1 MSIVLSSSA
10 SSDSSPQSSDA
21 AQAAHLVQVDAPP
34 VPARRRRIRRGWSWG
49 RLAAMLGLGGL
60 WTMIHSTGY
69 FSALGGTP
77 EGQRLAR
84 MQTSAQF
91 REGSFFNPSLR
102 DAIGLASVSTPE
114 GQPHVFW
121 RWLLGKEQRS
131 PEQAL
136 PLVTRTRDSFAP
148 PPASGLAVTWLGHS
162 TLLIDIDGRRIL
174 TDPVFSDRASPSS
187 LLGPSRF
194 HPAPIAIADLPPLDA
209 VVLSHDHY
217 DHLDENSIRALA
229 GRGERFFVPLGVG
242 AHLERWGVPAERIT
256 ELDWWEEVTLDGVRL
271 VAAPAQHFSGRS
283 LFDRNA
289 TLWAS
294 WAFIG
299 PEHRAYFSGD
309 TGMFPGFAE
318 IGERLGPFDL
328 TMLEVGAF
336 DESWADV
343 HLGPARALEAHR
355 MLRGRMLLPVHW
367 GTFQLALHA
376 WSQPA
381 EHLWEHAGDIE
392 VAFPRPGQTVVA
404 GQDAPAEP
412 WWRVAGA
419 VSDAVT
425 RAVPRFASDAA
436 PRIASGAVPE
446 TEIDVAYA
454 ASATSRAR

>member
-1 MSIVLSSSA
+1 MSIALSSSSSSSG
-10 SSDSSPQSSDA
+10 SSDSSSHA
-21 AQAAHLVQVDAPP
+21 AQAAQAVLAVQVDAPP
-34 VPARRRRIRRGWSWG
+34 PAAPARRRRRWSW
-49 RLAAMLGLGGL
+49 RKLAAMLGLGGL

-77 EGQRLAR
+77 EGQRLER

-91 REGSFFNPSLR
+91 RDGHFFNPSLR
-102 DAIGLASVSTPE
+102 DQIDLMPVSTPE

-131 PEQAL
+131 PDRAL
-136 PLVTRTRDSFAP
+136 PLVTRTRASFGP
-148 PPASGLAVTWLGHS
+148 PPASGLQVTWLGHS

-187 LLGPSRF
+187 LVGPSRF
-194 HPAPIAIADLPPLDA
+194 HPAPIAIAELPPLDA

-256 ELDWWEEVTLDGVRL
+256 ELDWWEEVALGGVRM

-283 LFDRNA
+283 LLDRNA

-309 TGMFPGFAE
+309 TGMFPGFTE

-376 WSQPA
+376 WSQPV
-381 EHLWEHAGDIE
+381 EHLWEHAGPGTT
-392 VAFPRPGQTVVA
+392 VAFPRPGETVVA
-404 GQDAPAEP
+404 GQAAPAAP
-412 WWRVAGA
+412 WWRLPETVTEGA
-419 VSDAVT
+419 TQV
-425 RAVPRFASDAA
+425 
-436 PRIASGAVPE
+436 VPE
-446 TEIDVAYA
+446 ALPKALPD
-454 ASATSRAR
+454 ARHAHALLAR

>member
-1 MSIVLSSSA
+1 MSIALSSS
-10 SSDSSPQSSDA
+10 SSSEPSPLVTQA
-21 AQAAHLVQVDAPP
+21 AQVTEAVQIDTPP
-34 VPARRRRIRRGWSWG
+34 PAPARRRRRWGWR

-69 FSALGGTP
+69 FSAFGGTP

-91 REGSFFNPSLR
+91 REGHFFNPSLL
-102 DAIGLASVSTPE
+102 DPLHLASLAAPE

-121 RWLLGKEQRS
+121 RWLRGKEQRS
-131 PEQAL
+131 PDRAL
-136 PLVTRTRDSFAP
+136 PLVTRTRDSFGP
-148 PPASGLAVTWLGHS
+148 PPASGLQVTWLGHS

-187 LLGPSRF
+187 LLGPARF
-194 HPAPIAIADLPPLDA
+194 HPVPIAIEDLPPLDA

-229 GRGERFFVPLGVG
+229 ARGERFFVPLGVG
-242 AHLERWGVPAERIT
+242 AHLERWGVPAERVT
-256 ELDWWEEVTLDGVRL
+256 ELDWWEEATLDGLRL
-271 VAAPAQHFSGRS
+271 VATPAQHFSGRG

-299 PEHRAYFSGD
+299 PDHRAYFSGD

-381 EHLWEHAGDIE
+381 EHLWEHAGSDTT
-392 VAFPRPGQTVVA
+392 VAFPRPGETVVA
-404 GQDAPAEP
+404 GQAAPAEA
-412 WWRVAGA
+412 WWRQPA
-419 VSDAVT
+419 AVT
-425 RAVPRFASDAA
+425 EAMPEAVTGTGDAHA
-436 PRIASGAVPE
+436 LL
-446 TEIDVAYA
+446 
-454 ASATSRAR
+454 AR

>member
-1 MSIVLSSSA
+1 MSIVLSSASSA
-10 SSDSSPQSSDA
+10 SPSEPSPHA
-21 AQAAHLVQVDAPP
+21 AQAAHLVEVEGPGPAP
-34 VPARRRRIRRGWSWG
+34 VRRRRWRWSWR

-77 EGQRLAR
+77 EGERLAR

-102 DAIGLASVSTPE
+102 HSIDLASVSTPE
-114 GQPHVFW
+114 GQPSVFW

-131 PEQAL
+131 PDRAL
-136 PLVTRTRDSFAP
+136 PLVTRTRDSFGP

-194 HPAPIAIADLPPLDA
+194 HPVPIAIADLPPLDA

-242 AHLERWGVPAERIT
+242 AHLERWGVPADRIT
-256 ELDWWEEVTLDGVRL
+256 ELDWWQEAALDHGPGGVRL

-299 PEHRAYFSGD
+299 PDHRAYFSGD

-381 EHLWEHAGDIE
+381 EHLLQHAGDVT

-412 WWRVAGA
+412 WWRLAGA
-419 VSDAVT
+419 VVEAVGNAVT
-425 RAVPRFASDAA
+425 SAVP
-436 PRIASGAVPE
+436 GA
-446 TEIDVAYA
+446 
-454 ASATSRAR
+454 

>member
-1 MSIVLSSSA
+1 MSIALSSSS
-10 SSDSSPQSSDA
+10 SSDSSPHA
-21 AQAAHLVQVDAPP
+21 AQAADLVQVEAPP
-34 VPARRRRIRRGWSWG
+34 APARRRRWWSWG
-49 RLAAMLGLGGL
+49 KLAAMLGLGGL
-60 WTMIHSTGY
+60 WTLIHSTGY

-91 REGSFFNPSLR
+91 REGTFFNPSLR
-102 DAIGLASVSTPE
+102 DPIDLMSVSTPE

-131 PEQAL
+131 PDREL
-136 PLVTRTRDSFAP
+136 PLVTRTPDSFGP
-148 PPASGLAVTWLGHS
+148 PAASGLSVTWLGHS

-187 LLGPSRF
+187 LVGPSRF
-194 HPAPIAIADLPPLDA
+194 HPAPVVVADLPRLDA

-242 AHLERWGVPAERIT
+242 AHLERWGVPADRIT
-256 ELDWWEEVTLDGVRL
+256 ELDWWEEAALDGVRL

-283 LFDRNA
+283 LLDRNA

-299 PEHRAYFSGD
+299 PDHRAYFSGD

-318 IGERLGPFDL
+318 IGERLGPFDM

-355 MLRGRMLLPVHW
+355 MLRGRTLLPVHW

-381 EHLWEHAGDIE
+381 EHLWEHAGSDTT

-404 GQDAPAEP
+404 GQAAPAEP
-412 WWRVAGA
+412 WWRLTEAVTDAVTGAVPGA
-419 VSDAVT
+419 VSEPAAVA
-425 RAVPRFASDAA
+425 RAYR
-436 PRIASGAVPE
+436 
-446 TEIDVAYA
+446 
-454 ASATSRAR
+454 SRSSVR

>member
-1 MSIVLSSSA
+1 MSVVPPSSS
-10 SSDSSPQSSDA
+10 SLDSSQDA
-21 AQAAHLVQVDAPP
+21 AAPQVARIVQVDAPAT
-34 VPARRRRIRRGWSWG
+34 PARRRRRWRWRS
-49 RLAAMLGLGGL
+49 LAAVLGLGGL

-77 EGQRLAR
+77 AGQRLAR
-84 MQTSAQF
+84 MQGSPRFHDGQF
-91 REGSFFNPSLR
+91 INPSLR
-102 DAIGLASVSTPE
+102 EQISLTAMSAAPE

-131 PEQAL
+131 PARAL
-136 PLVTRTRDSFAP
+136 LLMTRTRDSFGT
-148 PPASGLAVTWLGHS
+148 PPASGLQVTWLGHS

-194 HPAPIAIADLPPLDA
+194 HPVPITIADLPPLDA

-217 DHLDENSIRALA
+217 DHLDEKSIRALA

-242 AHLERWGVPAERIT
+242 AHLERWGVPAGRIT
-256 ELDWWEEVTLDGVRL
+256 ELDWWEEATLGDVRL
-271 VAAPAQHFSGRS
+271 VATPAQHFSGRS
-283 LFDRNA
+283 LLDRNA

-294 WAFIG
+294 WAFVG
-299 PEHRAYFSGD
+299 PDHRAYFSGD

-381 EHLWEHAGDIE
+381 EHLWEHAGDTA
-392 VAFPRPGQTVVA
+392 VAFPLPGQTVVA
-404 GQDAPAEP
+404 GSAAPAEP
-412 WWRVAGA
+412 WWRLAEA
-419 VSDAVT
+419 
-425 RAVPRFASDAA
+425 
-436 PRIASGAVPE
+436 
-446 TEIDVAYA
+446 
-454 ASATSRAR
+454 ATSAVRGAAGDPAHAPALVAR

>member
-1 MSIVLSSSA
+1 MSIVESSS
-10 SSDSSPQSSDA
+10 SPSDPSLHA
-21 AQAAHLVQVDAPP
+21 APP
-34 VPARRRRIRRGWSWG
+34 ARVEAAPPAPRPRRRFRWRH
-49 RLAAMLGLGGL
+49 LAAMLGLGGL
-60 WTMIHSTGY
+60 WSLIHSTGY

-77 EGQRLAR
+77 EGARLSR
-84 MQTSAQF
+84 MQSSAQF
-91 REGSFFNPSLR
+91 RDGRFFNPSLGEPVQLMSS
-102 DAIGLASVSTPE
+102 APA
-114 GQPHVFW
+114 GQRHVFW

-131 PEQAL
+131 PERPL
-136 PLVTRTRDSFAP
+136 PVEARTRASFGP

-162 TLLIDIDGRRIL
+162 TLLIDIDGRRVL

-187 LLGPSRF
+187 LVGPARF
-194 HPAPIAIADLPPLDA
+194 HPAPIAIAELPPLDA

-217 DHLDENSIRALA
+217 DHLDEQSIRALA

-256 ELDWWEEVTLDGVRL
+256 ELDWWQEARLGDVRL
-271 VAAPAQHFSGRS
+271 VAAPAQHFSGRG
-283 LFDRNA
+283 LLDRNA

-299 PEHRAYFSGD
+299 PDHRAYFSGD

-336 DESWADV
+336 DEAWADV

-355 MLRGRMLLPVHW
+355 MLRGRTLLPVHW

-381 EHLWEHAGDIE
+381 EHLWQHAGDIA
-392 VAFPRPGQTVVA
+392 VAFPRPGETVIA
-404 GQDAPAEP
+404 GSVAPATP
-412 WWRVAGA
+412 WWRLGEAVSRAVSRAVPKAVPEAMAGA
-419 VSDAVT
+419 VPGTA
-425 RAVPRFASDAA
+425 
-436 PRIASGAVPE
+436 G
-446 TEIDVAYA
+446 A
-454 ASATSRAR
+454 ASRR

>member
-1 MSIVLSSSA
+1 MPIVLSSP
-10 SSDSSPQSSDA
+10 SSSESSQNA
-21 AQAAHLVQVDAPP
+21 APATQATQVVQVDAPP
-34 VPARRRRIRRGWSWG
+34 AAPARRRWRWR
-49 RLAAMLGLGGL
+49 RLAAVLGLGGL

-84 MQTSAQF
+84 MQSSAQF
-91 REGSFFNPSLR
+91 RDGRFVNHSLR
-102 DAIGLASVSTPE
+102 EQIHLMSMSTPE

-131 PEQAL
+131 PDRAL
-136 PLVTRTRDSFAP
+136 PLVTRTHDSFGAP
-148 PPASGLAVTWLGHS
+148 AASGLQVTWLGHS

-194 HPAPIAIADLPPLDA
+194 HPVPIAIADLPSLDA

-217 DHLDENSIRALA
+217 DHLDEKSIRALA

-242 AHLERWGVPAERIT
+242 AHLERWGVPAARIT
-256 ELDWWEEVTLDGVRL
+256 ELDWWEEAALGNVRL

-299 PEHRAYFSGD
+299 PDHRAYFSGD

-381 EHLWEHAGDIE
+381 EHLWEHAGSDTT
-392 VAFPRPGQTVVA
+392 VAFPRPGETVVA
-404 GQDAPAEP
+404 GSAPPAAP
-412 WWRVAGA
+412 WWRLAETVT
-419 VSDAVT
+419 DAVT
-425 RAVPRFASDAA
+425 
-436 PRIASGAVPE
+436 GA
-446 TEIDVAYA
+446 
-454 ASATSRAR
+454 ATSARHAHVLTAR